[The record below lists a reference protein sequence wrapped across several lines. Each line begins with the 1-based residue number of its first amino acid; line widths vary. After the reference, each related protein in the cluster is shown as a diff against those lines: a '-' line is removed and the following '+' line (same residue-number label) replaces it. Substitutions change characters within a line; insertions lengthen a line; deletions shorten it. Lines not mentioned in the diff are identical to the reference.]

1 MIAVKTTDTVSAKL
15 WKLSGVIVE
24 LVKKLQAEEG
34 IVRERRVYVKPKF
47 SEFEFKDGTISKQ
60 SWAYEYV
67 EKDEWHWR
75 DEFKFL
81 ENTVKKLPEYV
92 DAFKLISRTYGVDE
106 SHAEFNLSRF
116 AQILSHRSLQEVSH
130 EDIVHLITRFVSDL
144 EGSPH
149 QWHVAIWLNGL
160 WTKEPEITLS
170 EGLKIRQP
178 TQSDFEIEKPFD
190 PTPLALDPQPLAGL
204 GQPTAILEMRK
215 RAKGQPELALD
226 IENLMATLR
235 LFRVG
240 SVASLRSF
248 WNSDSVT
255 GFGSFRMGPLLS
267 IIPGDKYQVSESD
280 LDSLL
285 KFLDRV
291 RPLIPQEIVRGGE
304 TTDDL
309 VTSIQRFNDAMLKP
323 EPPES
328 RIAFSIMSLEALYL
342 KSGEH
347 AELEHRLSQRVSKM
361 LGILGH
367 EPMEVYNRMRQSY
380 DIRSKF
386 VHGEP
391 LKKEDRQ
398 YAAENLS
405 KILEYS
411 RASIVTWLQLREKTT
426 KEQFLNLVD
435 NSLLSPG
442 AHTKLTERI
451 KETCTA
457 Q

>member
-1 MIAVKTTDTVSAKL
+1 MITVKTTDTVSAKL
-15 WKLSGVIVE
+15 WRLSAVIVE
-24 LVKKLQAEEG
+24 LVKKLQTEGG

-47 SEFEFKDGTISKQ
+47 SEFEFKDGAIGKQ
-60 SWAYEYV
+60 SWTYEYM

-92 DAFKLISRTYGVDE
+92 DSFKLISRTYGMNE
-106 SHAEFNLSRF
+106 SQAEFNLSRF
-116 AQILSHRSLQEVSH
+116 AQILSHKSLKEVNH
-130 EDIVHLITRFVSDL
+130 EDIVHLITTFVADL

-149 QWHVAIWLNGL
+149 QWYVTIWLNGI
-160 WTKEPEITLS
+160 WTKEPEVTIS
-170 EGLKIRQP
+170 DGLKLRQP
-178 TQSDFEIEKPFD
+178 TQADFEIERPFD
-190 PTPLALDPQPLAGL
+190 PTPLALDPQPLAGF

-215 RAKGQPELALD
+215 RSKGQPELSFD
-226 IENLMATLR
+226 IENLIVTLR

-240 SVASLRSF
+240 SVSPLRSF
-248 WNSDSVT
+248 WNSDSVV
-255 GFGSFRMGPLLS
+255 GFGSFRMGPSLVL
-267 IIPGDKYQVSESD
+267 IPGDKYQVSESD
-280 LDSLL
+280 LDSLV
-285 KFLDRV
+285 KFLNRV
-291 RPLIPQEIVRGGE
+291 RPLIPQEIIRGGE
-304 TTDDL
+304 TTDDI

-328 RIAFSIMSLEALYL
+328 RIAFCIMSLEALYL

-361 LGILGH
+361 LGIFGH
-367 EPMEVYNRMRQSY
+367 EPMEVYNRMKQSY

-391 LKKEDRQ
+391 LRKEDRQ

-405 KILEYS
+405 KMLEYG
-411 RASIVTWLQLREKTT
+411 RASIVAYLQLREKTT
-426 KEQFLNLVD
+426 KEQFLNLID
-435 NSLLSPG
+435 NSLLSPA
-442 AHTKLTERI
+442 AHSKLTERI